1 MDHNDDDI
9 AWILELQASAPLD
22 SKSWF
27 ELGYIKSD
35 AIGPELTNLFQ
46 ELSVSFKEAERN
58 GQPVI
63 SAGEWTG
70 ACRVAT
76 AKLFKRMHL
85 RSLELA
91 VAGPE
96 PAVLATAPRL
106 EKWTT
111 VRDPGGVNCA
121 LIGYVSDHPLLSN
134 RWLRTS
140 RLCGLDL
147 EQDWARTNSR
157 WYKLGKCATP
167 EHLVQILG
175 NRGKGLLGAA
185 LPVREAISRT
195 EWAQVQEGFRDD
207 HS

>member
-1 MDHNDDDI
+1 MDPNDDDI

-22 SKSWF
+22 SKSWI

-35 AIGPELTNLFQ
+35 TIGPELTDLFR
-46 ELSVSFKEAERN
+46 ELGVSFKETERN
-58 GQPVI
+58 GQWVVP
-63 SAGEWTG
+63 AGEWAD
-70 ACRVAT
+70 ACRVAI
-76 AKLFKRMHL
+76 AKLFERMHL

-91 VAGPE
+91 VAGPK
-96 PAVLATAPRL
+96 PDMLATAPRL
-106 EKWTT
+106 EQWTT
-111 VRDPGGVNCA
+111 VRDRGGVNCA

-147 EQDWARTNSR
+147 EQNWARTNSR
-157 WYKLGKCATP
+157 WYKLGKSATR

-175 NRGKGLLGAA
+175 AKGKGLLGAT
-185 LPVREAISRT
+185 LPVHEAISRIA
-195 EWAQVQEGFRDD
+195 WAQVQGGFRDD